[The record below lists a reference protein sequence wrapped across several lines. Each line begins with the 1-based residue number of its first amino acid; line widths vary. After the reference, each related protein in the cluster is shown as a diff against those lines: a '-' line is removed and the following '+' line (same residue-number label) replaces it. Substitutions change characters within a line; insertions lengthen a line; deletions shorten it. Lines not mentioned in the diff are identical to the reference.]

1 MAVLMR
7 AATRP
12 SAAGLRR
19 RALAVAWT
27 VLAWTIVSGFLSVF
41 LWMVLTAL
49 KSQVDNTA
57 MPPVWIFKP
66 TLSNF
71 EHVFASKSFGRFM
84 LNSLIVG
91 FGSTALGLLLGLPA
105 AYSIARHRQRGLA
118 MAILFARMAPF
129 MSYLVPW
136 FIMFRQF
143 GLIDSYLGLTAS
155 HLVISLPLAVWLM
168 IGFFEDIPQE
178 IEEAAEIDGCSRPES
193 FLYVALPIARNGIA
207 ATAVL
212 SFIFSW
218 NNFLFALILAGP
230 TTRTVPVAV
239 FSFLSY
245 EQVDWGGLAA
255 ASTIITLP
263 VLLFIFVIHKQIVRG
278 LTFGAVKG

>member
-1 MAVLMR
+1 MGPGRGGVTAR
-7 AATRP
+7 TRRRLVGLLQ
-12 SAAGLRR
+12 AGL
-19 RALAVAWT
+19 AWGTVA
-27 VLAWTIVSGFLSVF
+27 AFLSVF

-57 MPPVWIFKP
+57 IPPVWIFRP
-66 TLSNF
+66 TLANF
-71 EHVFASKSFGRFM
+71 EAVFASRSFGRFM
-84 LNSLIVG
+84 LNSLVIG
-91 FGSTALGLLLGLPA
+91 LGSTALGLLLGLPA

-118 MAILFARMAPF
+118 LAILFARMAPF

-136 FIMFRQF
+136 FIMFRYLQ
-143 GLIDSYLGLTAS
+143 LVDTYLGLTAS

-168 IGFFEDIPQE
+168 IGFFEDVPRE
-178 IEEAAEIDGCSRPES
+178 LEEAAEIDGCSRLEA
-193 FLYVALPIARNGIA
+193 FLYVALPISRNGIV

-230 TTRTVPVAV
+230 RTRTVPVAV

-255 ASTIITLP
+255 AATIITLP
-263 VLLFIFVIHKQIVRG
+263 VLVFIFAIHKQIVRG

>member
-1 MAVLMR
+1 M
-7 AATRP
+7 RP
-12 SAAGLRR
+12 STNPTADRFRR
-19 RALAVAWT
+19 RVLTAVWT
-27 VLAWTIVSGFLSVF
+27 VLAWATVGGFLSIF

-49 KSQVDNTA
+49 KNQVDNTA
-57 MPPVWIFKP
+57 IPPVWIFKP
-66 TLSNF
+66 TLANF
-71 EHVFASKSFGRFM
+71 ASVLASKSFGRFM
-84 LNSLIVG
+84 FNSLIIG
-91 FGSTALGLLLGLPA
+91 LGSTTVGLLLGLPA

-136 FIMFRQF
+136 FIMFRHL

-168 IGFFEDIPQE
+168 IGFFEDVPKE
-178 IEEAAEIDGCSRPES
+178 LEEAAEIDGCSRMES
-193 FLYVALPIARNGIA
+193 FLYVALPISRNGIV

-212 SFIFSW
+212 SFMFSW

-230 TTRTVPVAV
+230 RTRTVPVAV

-255 ASTIITLP
+255 AATIITLP
-263 VLLFIFVIHKQIVRG
+263 VIVFIFVIHKQIVRG

>member
-1 MAVLMR
+1 MR
-7 AATRP
+7 PGGRP
-12 SAAGLRR
+12 AIDRLRR
-19 RALAVAWT
+19 QLLTVAWT
-27 VLAWTIVSGFLSVF
+27 ALAWVTVGAFLSVF

-49 KSQVDNTA
+49 KNQVDNTA
-57 MPPVWIFKP
+57 IPPVWIFKP

-71 EHVFASKSFGRFM
+71 ATVFASRSFGRFM
-84 LNSLIVG
+84 LNSLIIG
-91 FGSTALGLLLGLPA
+91 LGSTAIGLLLGLPA
-105 AYSIARHRQRGLA
+105 AYSIARHRQQGLA

-136 FIMFRQF
+136 FIMFRHL

-168 IGFFEDIPQE
+168 IGFFEDVPRE
-178 IEEAAEIDGCSRPES
+178 LEEAAEIDGCSRLES
-193 FLYVALPIARNGIA
+193 FLHVALPLTRNGIV

-212 SFIFSW
+212 SFMFSW

-230 TTRTVPVAV
+230 RTRTVPVAV

-255 ASTIITLP
+255 AATIITLP
-263 VLLFIFVIHKQIVRG
+263 VLVFIFAIHKQIVRG

>member
-1 MAVLMR
+1 MGAVTGPT
-7 AATRP
+7 AAR
-12 SAAGLRR
+12 LRR
-19 RALAVAWT
+19 RLLAVVWT
-27 VLAWTIVSGFLSVF
+27 VLAWGTVGGFLSVF

-49 KSQVDNTA
+49 KNQVDNTA
-57 MPPVWIFKP
+57 IPPVWIFKP

-71 EHVFASKSFGRFM
+71 ANVFASKSFGRFM

-91 FGSTALGLLLGLPA
+91 LGSTVLGLLLGLPA
-105 AYSIARHRQRGLA
+105 AYSIARHRPRGLA

-136 FIMFRQF
+136 FIMFRHLQ
-143 GLIDSYLGLTAS
+143 LVDTYVGLTTS

-178 IEEAAEIDGCSRPES
+178 IEEAAEIDGCSRLES
-193 FLYVALPIARNGIA
+193 FLYIALPISRNGIV

-230 TTRTVPVAV
+230 KTRTVPVAV

-255 ASTIITLP
+255 AATIITLP
-263 VLLFIFVIHKQIVRG
+263 VLVFIFVIHKQIVRG
-278 LTFGAVKG
+278 LTLGAVKG

>member
-1 MAVLMR
+1 V
-7 AATRP
+7 
-12 SAAGLRR
+12 GL
-19 RALAVAWT
+19 
-27 VLAWTIVSGFLSVF
+27 
-41 LWMVLTAL
+41 
-49 KSQVDNTA
+49 
-57 MPPVWIFKP
+57 
-66 TLSNF
+66 
-71 EHVFASKSFGRFM
+71 
-84 LNSLIVG
+84 
-91 FGSTALGLLLGLPA
+91 GSTVLGLLLGLPA
-105 AYSIARHRQRGLA
+105 AYSIARHRPRGLA

-136 FIMFRQF
+136 FIMFRHLQ
-143 GLIDSYLGLTAS
+143 LVDTYVGLTAS

-178 IEEAAEIDGCSRPES
+178 LEEAAEIDGCSRLES
-193 FLYVALPIARNGIA
+193 FLYIALPISRNGIV

-230 TTRTVPVAV
+230 RTRTVPVAV

-255 ASTIITLP
+255 AATIITLP

-278 LTFGAVKG
+278 LTLGAVKG

>member
-1 MAVLMR
+1 MGP
-7 AATRP
+7 AA
-12 SAAGLRR
+12 AARFRR
-19 RALAVAWT
+19 RALDAVWAG
-27 VLAWTIVSGFLSVF
+27 LAWLTLGAFLSVF
-41 LWMVLTAL
+41 VWMVLTAL

-57 MPPVWIFKP
+57 IPPVWIFKP

-71 EHVFASKSFGRFM
+71 AHAFASKSFGRFM
-84 LNSLIVG
+84 MNSLIVG
-91 FGSTALGLLLGLPA
+91 LGSTALGLVLGLPA

-136 FIMFRQF
+136 FIMFRHLQ
-143 GLIDSYLGLTAS
+143 LIDSYLGLTAS

-168 IGFFEDIPQE
+168 IGFFEDVPRE
-178 IEEAAEIDGCSRPES
+178 IEEAAEIDGCSRLQA
-193 FLYVALPIARNGIA
+193 FLHVALPITRNGVV

-212 SFIFSW
+212 AFIFSW

-230 TTRTVPVAV
+230 RTRTVPVAV

-255 ASTIITLP
+255 AATIITLP
-263 VLLFIFVIHKQIVRG
+263 VLIFIFVIHKQIVRG

>member
-1 MAVLMR
+1 MGPAAAARFRRHALDAVW
-7 AATRP
+7 
-12 SAAGLRR
+12 AGL
-19 RALAVAWT
+19 AWLT
-27 VLAWTIVSGFLSVF
+27 LGAFLSVF
-41 LWMVLTAL
+41 VWMVLTAL

-57 MPPVWIFKP
+57 IPPVWIFKP

-71 EHVFASKSFGRFM
+71 AHVFASKSFGRFM
-84 LNSLIVG
+84 MNSLIVG
-91 FGSTALGLLLGLPA
+91 LGSTALGLVLGLPA

-136 FIMFRQF
+136 FIMFRHLQ
-143 GLIDSYLGLTAS
+143 LIDSYLGLTAS

-168 IGFFEDIPQE
+168 IGFFEDVPRE
-178 IEEAAEIDGCSRPES
+178 IEEAAEIDGCSRLQA
-193 FLYVALPIARNGIA
+193 FLHVALPITRNGVV

-212 SFIFSW
+212 AFIFSW

-230 TTRTVPVAV
+230 RTRTVPVAV

-255 ASTIITLP
+255 AATIITLP
-263 VLLFIFVIHKQIVRG
+263 VLIFIFVIHKQIVRG

>member
-1 MAVLMR
+1 MGP
-7 AATRP
+7 AA
-12 SAAGLRR
+12 AARFRR
-19 RALAVAWT
+19 RALDAVWAG
-27 VLAWTIVSGFLSVF
+27 LAWLTLGAFLSVF
-41 LWMVLTAL
+41 VWMVLTAL

-57 MPPVWIFKP
+57 IPPVWIFKP

-71 EHVFASKSFGRFM
+71 AHVFASKSFGRFM
-84 LNSLIVG
+84 MNSLIVG
-91 FGSTALGLLLGLPA
+91 LGSTALGLVLGLPA

-136 FIMFRQF
+136 FIMFRHLQ
-143 GLIDSYLGLTAS
+143 LIDSYLGLTAS

-168 IGFFEDIPQE
+168 IGFFEDVPRE
-178 IEEAAEIDGCSRPES
+178 IEEAAEIDGCSRLQA
-193 FLYVALPIARNGIA
+193 FLHVALPITRNGVV

-212 SFIFSW
+212 AFIFSW

-230 TTRTVPVAV
+230 RTRTVPVAV

-255 ASTIITLP
+255 AATIITLP
-263 VLLFIFVIHKQIVRG
+263 VLIFIFVIHKQIVRG

>member
-1 MAVLMR
+1 MPKL
-7 AATRP
+7 RP
-12 SAAGLRR
+12 PITARLRR
-19 RALAVAWT
+19 LLATAGWT
-27 VLAWTIVSGFLSVF
+27 TLAWVTVGGFMSVF
-41 LWMVLTAL
+41 VWMVLTAL
-49 KSQVDNTA
+49 KNQVDNTA
-57 MPPVWIFKP
+57 IPPVWIFKP
-66 TLSNF
+66 TLAN
-71 EHVFASKSFGRFM
+71 FASVFGSKAFGRFM
-84 LNSLIVG
+84 ANSLIVG
-91 FGSTALGLLLGLPA
+91 LGSTAVGLLLGLPA

-136 FIMFRQF
+136 FIMFRHL
-143 GLIDSYLGLTAS
+143 GLIDSYVGLTAS

-168 IGFFEDIPQE
+168 IGFFEDVPRE
-178 IEEAAEIDGCSRPES
+178 LEEAAEIDGCSRLES
-193 FLYVALPIARNGIA
+193 FLYVALPISRNGIV

-212 SFIFSW
+212 AFMFSW

-230 TTRTVPVAV
+230 RTRTVPVAV

-255 ASTIITLP
+255 AATIITLP
-263 VLLFIFVIHKQIVRG
+263 VLVFIVVIHKQIVRG